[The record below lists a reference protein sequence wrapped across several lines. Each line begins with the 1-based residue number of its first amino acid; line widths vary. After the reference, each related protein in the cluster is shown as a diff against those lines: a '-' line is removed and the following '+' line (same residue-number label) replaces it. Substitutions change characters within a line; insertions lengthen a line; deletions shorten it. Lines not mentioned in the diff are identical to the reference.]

1 MGPLIPRHWDQRYH
15 TEYRYNMLG
24 SSLLISALFTLSHAA
39 NLVEVLT
46 KHGATKL
53 VDLAVKAG
61 LADTLT
67 GDGPLTVFAPTNE
80 AIEALP
86 ADLVSSLMKD
96 TDMLK
101 QVLLFHVV
109 AGQPLLVNLYLKSK
123 YYDGF
128 ITINGK
134 RVVKADQKASNGLI
148 HYIDGV
154 MLPPKGDL
162 LATVLGDERF
172 STMVAAVKAADLV
185 DVIGGAK
192 AMTIFA
198 PTNDAFA
205 KIPADALSALLE
217 DKEALTKVLM
227 RHGVGGSVTFSKGIM
242 WAETE
247 TAGGETI
254 ATQVF
259 RRGVIKVVSVTED
272 GTRTAARV
280 VDADIAA
287 SNGVIHAIDTVL

>member
-1 MGPLIPRHWDQRYH
+1 
-15 TEYRYNMLG
+15 MLG

-86 ADLVSSLMKD
+86 ADLVSSLMED
-96 TDMLK
+96 TEMLK
-101 QVLLFHVV
+101 QVLLFHVVAGEITSSMADNNIQLPSV

-227 RHGVGGSVTFSKGIM
+227 RHGVGGSVMFSKGIM

>member
-1 MGPLIPRHWDQRYH
+1 
-15 TEYRYNMLG
+15 MLG

-96 TDMLK
+96 TEMLK
-101 QVLLFHVV
+101 QVLLFHVVAGEITSSMADNNIQLPSV

-227 RHGVGGSVTFSKGIM
+227 RHGVGGSVMFSKGIM

>member
-109 AGQPLLVNLYLKSK
+109 AGE
-123 YYDGF
+123 
-128 ITINGK
+128 IT
-134 RVVKADQKASNGLI
+134 SNGLI
-148 HYIDGV
+148 RYIDGV

-217 DKEALTKVLM
+217 DKEALAKVLL
-227 RHGVGGSVTFSKGIM
+227 RHGVGGSVMFSKGIM

>member
-1 MGPLIPRHWDQRYH
+1 
-15 TEYRYNMLG
+15 MLG

-46 KHGATKL
+46 QHGATKL

-86 ADLVSSLMKD
+86 ADLVSSLMED
-96 TDMLK
+96 TEMLK

-109 AGQPLLVNLYLKSK
+109 AGEITSSMADNNIQLPSVAGSPLLVNLYLKSK

-217 DKEALTKVLM
+217 DKEALTKVLL
-227 RHGVGGSVTFSKGIM
+227 RHGVGGSVMFSKGIM

>member
-1 MGPLIPRHWDQRYH
+1 
-15 TEYRYNMLG
+15 MLG
-24 SSLLISALFTLSHAA
+24 PSLLLSALVAFSHAA

-46 KHGATKL
+46 QHGATKL
-53 VDLAVKAG
+53 VDMAVKAG

-86 ADLVSSLMKD
+86 ADMVSSLMED
-96 TDMLK
+96 TEMLK

-109 AGQPLLVNLYLKSK
+109 AGEITSSMADNNIQLPSVAGSPLLVNLYLKSK

-154 MLPPKGDL
+154 MMPPKGDL
-162 LATVLGDERF
+162 LATVLADERF
-172 STMVAAVKAADLV
+172 STMVAAVKAADLL

-205 KIPADALSALLE
+205 KIPADALSALLA
-217 DKEALTKVLM
+217 DKEALSKVLL
-227 RHGVGGSVTFSKGIM
+227 RHGVGGSVLFSKGIM
-242 WAETE
+242 WGETE
-247 TAGGETI
+247 TAGGEKV

-259 RRGVIKVVSVTED
+259 RRGVIKVVSVKED
-272 GTRTAARV
+272 GSRTAARV

>member
-1 MGPLIPRHWDQRYH
+1 
-15 TEYRYNMLG
+15 MLG

-96 TDMLK
+96 TEMLK
-101 QVLLFHVV
+101 QVLLFHVVAGEITSSMADNNIQLPSV

-217 DKEALTKVLM
+217 DKEALTKVLL
-227 RHGVGGSVTFSKGIM
+227 RHGVGGSVMFSKGIM